1 MEAFIDSIFAEFI
14 LHLIV
19 LRMSGRA
26 LSAPLANRTIL
37 LIFEAAA
44 ILIQRIIDHVA
55 THS

>member
-19 LRMSGRA
+19 LRMSGSD

-44 ILIQRIIDHVA
+44 ILTQRIIDHVA
-55 THS
+55 TRS